1 MTPSPPAPAPEPN
14 RASAP
19 APSPAPV
26 STEAPAPAPAAR
38 LTVVGAINVDLTARV
53 ERAPAA
59 GETVADG
66 VLQRGP
72 GGKGANQAVAAA
84 RLGAAVRLIGAVG
97 DDAEGRGIRDR
108 FASLGVDATGVQTT
122 DAATGTALIVVDATG
137 ENSIVVCAGANAAI
151 NADALGVE
159 HGAAVLLQLE
169 VSDAVV
175 SAAARAAGF
184 LALNA
189 APARPL
195 PDGVLDR
202 CDLVIVNETEYAQL
216 PEVHDAPLLCVTL
229 GAEGAR
235 LYRHGE
241 LVASAPGVPTTVVN
255 TVGAGDA
262 FCAALVVGLLRGDSE
277 ADALARACAVG
288 AAAVAD
294 DASQPALQPLD
305 AYEVTP

>member
-1 MTPSPPAPAPEPN
+1 MTPPPPAPE
-14 RASAP
+14 
-19 APSPAPV
+19 
-26 STEAPAPAPAAR
+26 

-53 ERAPAA
+53 ERAPVA

-108 FASLGVDATGVQTT
+108 LASVGVDATGVQTS

-151 NADALGVE
+151 DADTLDIEPGT
-159 HGAAVLLQLE
+159 AVLMQLE

-175 SAAARAAGF
+175 SAAAEAAGF
-184 LALNA
+184 FALNA

-195 PDGVLDR
+195 PAGVLER
-202 CDLVIVNETEYAQL
+202 CDLVIVNETEYTQL

-229 GAEGAR
+229 GADGAR
-235 LYRHGE
+235 LYHQGE
-241 LVASAPGVPTTVVN
+241 LAASSPGVATTVIN

-262 FCAALVVGLLRGDSE
+262 FCAALVVGLLRGD
-277 ADALARACAVG
+277 APDHALARACAVG

-294 DASQPALQPLD
+294 EASQPALQPLD
-305 AYEVTP
+305 AYGVTR